1 VKVTADLYEGTVKIS
16 SATLDQKNPSA
27 VFNDLPIHEGKT
39 YSVKEGVISG
49 TNDTYKTVVEQ
60 SQTEKGKFTI
70 TNTLVEQPETTQIK
84 VTKIWS
90 DNNNSDGS
98 RPGYVDIKVMANGS
112 TVRSGQ
118 LNAANS
124 WTMTFTDLPKY
135 TGSGKDKKEIIYTVE
150 ETAVAGYTAS
160 YKVTN
165 AKGVTA
171 AGNTLNGGSV
181 EITNKHEPQKPTS
194 PITPPVTPPTTPTTP
209 VKTPTPTASA
219 SASASASSSTAS
231 ASSASGGA
239 VSRPAGGSG
248 TTSAVPTASVK
259 TGDETPINLYL
270 VLMFAAAAVILEELI
285 RRRRKNKEASQ
296 K

>member
-1 VKVTADLYEGTVKIS
+1 
-16 SATLDQKNPSA
+16 
-27 VFNDLPIHEGKT
+27 
-39 YSVKEGVISG
+39 
-49 TNDTYKTVVEQ
+49 
-60 SQTEKGKFTI
+60 
-70 TNTLVEQPETTQIK
+70 
-84 VTKIWS
+84 
-90 DNNNSDGS
+90 
-98 RPGYVDIKVMANGS
+98 MANGS

-118 LNAANS
+118 LNATNS

-135 TGSGKDKKEIIYTVE
+135 TGSGKDKKEIAYTVE

-165 AKGVTA
+165 AKGVTG

-181 EITNKHEPQKPTS
+181 EITNKHEPEKTTPPPT
-194 PITPPVTPPTTPTTP
+194 TPPVTPPTPPSTPTTP

-248 TTSAVPTASVK
+248 TTSAAPTASVK

-270 VLMFAAAAVILEELI
+270 VLMLAAAAVILEELI